1 MAMTNENIRQLLE
14 MLDHPEKYTEQ
25 EIHDIINR
33 DEDTRETYRLMVEAK
48 RSSRNRHD
56 DTPVD
61 VDAAWQRFAKKQNIQ
76 SSARPEG
83 TLAKTRIFNFQSS
96 IFRLAQRDAC
106 QSKNFQ
112 SSARPEG
119 TLVKTRIFN
128 FQFKKVAASFI
139 GVLLVSGIAFAAIH
153 IVRHYVGQDM
163 PTPPQ
168 ETQMVEPHQQIIPD
182 DTVKVEATDTIAPK
196 ATMEPV
202 VFDNVPLEEMLPDI
216 AARYDATVSFAN
228 DKARQLRFRFVWNPQ
243 QGIDQV
249 VNDLSQFESLTVTLK
264 DNQITVE

>member
-1 MAMTNENIRQLLE
+1 METTNESIRQLLE
-14 MLDHPEKYTEQ
+14 MLDHPEAYTEQ
-25 EIHDIINR
+25 EIHDIINH

-48 RSSRNRHD
+48 RSSRNRQDEAPVH
-56 DTPVD
+56 VD
-61 VDAAWQRFAKKQNIQ
+61 VAWQRFAKRQNLQ

-96 IFRLAQRDAC
+96 IFNL
-106 QSKNFQ
+106 
-112 SSARPEG
+112 
-119 TLVKTRIFN
+119 
-128 FQFKKVAASFI
+128 QFKKIVASFI

-168 ETQMVEPHQQIIPD
+168 ETQMIESHQQVAFD
-182 DTVKVEATDTIAPK
+182 DTVKSETTDTIAPR
-196 ATMEPV
+196 ATIEPV
-202 VFDNVPLEEMLPDI
+202 VFDNVPLEEMLPEI
-216 AARYDATVSFAN
+216 ADHYDATVTFAN

-249 VNDLSQFESLTVTLK
+249 VNDLNQFKSLTAILK

>member
-1 MAMTNENIRQLLE
+1 METTNENIRQLLE
-14 MLDHPEKYTEQ
+14 MLDHPEAYTEQ
-25 EIHDIINR
+25 EIHDIINH

-48 RSSRNRHD
+48 RSCRNRQTD
-56 DTPVD
+56 APVD
-61 VDAAWQRFAKKQNIQ
+61 VDAAWQRFAKKQNLQ

-83 TLAKTRIFNFQSS
+83 MLAKARIFN
-96 IFRLAQRDAC
+96 L
-106 QSKNFQ
+106 
-112 SSARPEG
+112 
-119 TLVKTRIFN
+119 
-128 FQFKKVAASFI
+128 QFKKIAASFI

-182 DTVKVEATDTIAPK
+182 DTVKVETTDTIAPK

-202 VFDNVPLEEMLPDI
+202 VFDNVPLEEMLPEI
-216 AARYDATVSFAN
+216 AAHYDAKVFFAN
-228 DKARQLRFRFVWNPQ
+228 DTARQLRFRFVWNPQ
-243 QGIDQV
+243 QDIDQV
-249 VNDLSQFESLTVTLK
+249 VSDLNQFESLTVTLK